1 VTKAKQLPSGAWRVQ
16 VFNKGGNP
24 RYISF
29 TADTEDEA
37 TYLALEW
44 KRGRERKAQVG
55 LTVGEAIDQY
65 IDLKDGVLSP
75 TTIANYRGIRRNNL
89 KNLMD
94 IPVKKLTPFMVQQ
107 AINEEAKLISPR
119 THKRHTPKTIAN
131 VHGLLSASLRMV
143 DPDFILR
150 TTLPAKQ
157 KNIVEL
163 SPAKDVLDAVK
174 GTNVELPVLLA
185 VWLSLS
191 MSEIRG
197 IQVSA
202 IRNGFLT
209 IKESVVQVEG
219 RAISKKATKAYERTR
234 VHAIPPYIMG
244 LIEQTKAW
252 KAGKGYIE
260 LRSGKAVTN
269 RFQRVIEKAGLPHM
283 RFHDLRHL
291 NASVMVAL
299 GVPDLYAMERG
310 GWKTKSTLNRV
321 YQHTLSAER
330 QAVDKKIDQYFES
343 LLI

>member
-1 VTKAKQLPSGAWRVQ
+1 MIKAKQLPSGAWRVQ
-16 VFNKGGNP
+16 MFNKGGTP

-37 TYLALEW
+37 TYQALEW
-44 KRGRERKAQVG
+44 RRSRERKAQVG

-89 KNLMD
+89 MKLMD
-94 IPVKKLTPFMVQQ
+94 VPIKKLTQSMVQQ
-107 AINEEAKLISPR
+107 AINEEAKMISPR
-119 THKRHTPKTIAN
+119 THKRHTPKTISN
-131 VHGLLSASLRMV
+131 VHGLLSASIHMV
-143 DPDFILR
+143 DPDFVLR

-163 SPAKDVLDAVK
+163 SPAKDVIDAVR

-209 IKESVVQVEG
+209 IKESVVQVDG
-219 RAISKKATKAYERTR
+219 KAISKKTTKAYERTR
-234 VHAIPPYIMG
+234 MHAIPSYIMK
-244 LIEQTKAW
+244 LIEQSPAW
-252 KAGKGYIE
+252 KEGKGYLE

-269 RFQRVIEKAGLPHM
+269 RFQRVIKNAGLPHM

-330 QAVDKKIDQYFES
+330 QAVDQKIDQYFES
-343 LLI
+343 LLV

>member
-1 VTKAKQLPSGAWRVQ
+1 MKAKQLPSGAWRVQ

-29 TADTEDEA
+29 TADTEEEA

-44 KRGRERKAQVG
+44 KRGRDRKAQVG

-219 RAISKKATKAYERTR
+219 RAVSKKATKAYERTR

>member
-1 VTKAKQLPSGAWRVQ
+1 MIKAKQLPSGAWRVQ
-16 VFNKGGNP
+16 VFNKGGSP

-29 TADTEDEA
+29 TADTEHEVI
-37 TYLALEW
+37 YQALEW
-44 KRGRERKAQVG
+44 KRSKERKVQVG

-75 TTIANYRGIRRNNL
+75 TTIASYRGIRRNNL
-89 KNLMD
+89 KLLMD
-94 IPVKKLTPFMVQQ
+94 VPIKNLTQSMVQH
-107 AINEEAKLISPR
+107 AINEEAKMISPR

-131 VHGLLSASLRMV
+131 VHGLLSASIHMV
-143 DPDFILR
+143 DPDFVLR

-157 KNIVEL
+157 KNILEL
-163 SPAKDVLDAVK
+163 SPAQNVINAVR

-197 IQVSA
+197 IQISA
-202 IRNGFLT
+202 IRNGTLT
-209 IKESVVQVEG
+209 IKESVVQVDG
-219 RAISKKATKAYERTR
+219 KAVSKKATKAYERTR
-234 VHAIPPYIMG
+234 MHAIPPYIMN
-244 LIEQTKAW
+244 LIEHTDAW
-252 KAGKGYIE
+252 KQGSGYIE
-260 LRSGKAVTN
+260 VRSGKAVTN
-269 RFQRVIEKAGLPHM
+269 RFQRVIKNAGLPHM

-321 YQHTLSAER
+321 YQHTFSAER
-330 QAVDKKIDQYFES
+330 QAVDQKIDSYFES
-343 LLI
+343 LLV